1 MTQPATTAVKCL
13 PTYIL
18 LDTSSSM
25 EPAQDTLNQ
34 TVESLYDELSLN
46 PSICDFV
53 HASIIT
59 FSDDAHVV
67 LGMTDIQ
74 ELTALPV
81 IKCAGVTNFNRACQ
95 MVRACIDRDVDQLT
109 TLGRKVLR
117 PVVFVLTDG
126 QPTDERGYRT
136 EAWRSDHAQLVD
148 RSWRRSP
155 NVVPFG
161 FGTATPEVIRD
172 MATIDGAAFLAK
184 DPDNIDSLKR
194 IFTTL
199 LNTLVA
205 SAQGNELR
213 LPKEVDGFV
222 TVNQDI
228 ID

>member
-53 HASIIT
+53 HASIVT

-81 IKCAGVTNFNRACQ
+81 IKCAGVTNFNRAFQ
-95 MVRACIDRDVDQLT
+95 VLRSCIDRDVDHLNA
-109 TLGRKVLR
+109 GREVLR

-126 QPTDERGYRT
+126 QPTDERGYKT
-136 EAWRSDHAQLVD
+136 EAWRSDYARLVD
-148 RSWRRSP
+148 RGWRRRP

-161 FGTATPEVIRD
+161 FGAATREVIRD

-184 DPDNIDSLKR
+184 DPDNADSLKR
-194 IFTTL
+194 IFATL
-199 LNTLVA
+199 LSTLVA
-205 SAQGNELR
+205 SAHSNELR